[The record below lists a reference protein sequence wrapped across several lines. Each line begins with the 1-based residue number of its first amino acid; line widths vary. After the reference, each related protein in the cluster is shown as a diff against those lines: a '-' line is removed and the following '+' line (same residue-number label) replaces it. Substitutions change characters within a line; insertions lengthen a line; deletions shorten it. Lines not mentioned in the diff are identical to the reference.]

1 MSQPIIV
8 TGVRTGFTPG
18 DPPFTYPQRLEWHDF
33 VKDPELVTLY
43 IKALREYMNMSQ
55 DIDTPGSYFQVAGIQ
70 PLNKLLRIRHSWFA
84 IHTMG

>member
-1 MSQPIIV
+1 
-8 TGVRTGFTPG
+8 
-18 DPPFTYPQRLEWHDF
+18 
-33 VKDPELVTLY
+33 
-43 IKALREYMNMSQ
+43 MNMSQ